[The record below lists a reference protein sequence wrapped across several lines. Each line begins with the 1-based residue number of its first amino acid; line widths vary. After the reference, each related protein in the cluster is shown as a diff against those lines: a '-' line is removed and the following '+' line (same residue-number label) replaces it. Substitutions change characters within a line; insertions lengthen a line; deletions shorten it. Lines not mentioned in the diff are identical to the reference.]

1 MGKGRFRLTALLL
14 GLALQMAAAL
24 ALGQESAKTP
34 TAPAPAAQ
42 TTPPNTKENASAEQ
56 LAVTRH
62 TVKIDGKNLEYT
74 ATAGYLLLKDDTGK
88 PKANIFFIAYV
99 KDGVEDASK
108 RPITMAFNGGP
119 GASSVWLHL
128 GGIGPKRAPVA
139 DGDKPLR
146 PPYKLVDNPYTW
158 LDVTDLVFVDPVGT
172 GYSRPAAGEEAKP
185 FYGIKEDIQSVGEF
199 IRLYATRYKRWL
211 SPKFIVGE
219 SYGTTR
225 AAGLAD
231 YLQDTVGMNL
241 NGLVLISEV
250 LNFQTIGF
258 DPAND
263 LAYALSL
270 PSYTATAFY
279 HQKLPPELQRDL
291 GKTLEEAE
299 RWAQTDYL
307 LALAKGDSLT
317 AEERAAV
324 IEKLA
329 RYTGI
334 PPSTIDLNRLRLSN
348 ARFAKELLRA
358 EHRTVGIMDSR
369 ITGIDADAA
378 GSQVEYDPGLFIATG
393 PFVATWNDYVRSEL
407 KCENDLF
414 YEFLSRKVNQSWDW
428 GSALAG
434 YVNLGDNLQAAM
446 DKNRFL
452 KVFVAGGYY
461 DLTTPYLAS
470 AYTVNHLGLDPSLR
484 PNITLAYFEAGHMLY
499 THTPSLARLKEQVT
513 AFMGNAVSGN

>member
-1 MGKGRFRLTALLL
+1 MGKGSICRTALSL
-14 GLALQMAAAL
+14 GLALQMAATL
-24 ALGQESAKTP
+24 ALGQEVGKTSTPLAPVTQSAP
-34 TAPAPAAQ
+34 Q
-42 TTPPNTKENASAEQ
+42 NVKENVPAEQ
-56 LAVTRH
+56 PSVTRH
-62 TVKIDGKNLEYT
+62 TLRIDGETLEYT
-74 ATAGYLLLKDDTGK
+74 ATAGCLLLKDDTGK
-88 PKANIFFIAYV
+88 PKASIFFTAYA
-99 KDGVEDASK
+99 KDRVEDATK
-108 RPITMAFNGGP
+108 RPITFAFNGGP

-128 GGIGPKRAPVA
+128 GGIGPRRAPVA
-139 DGDKPLR
+139 DGDQPLR
-146 PPYKLVDNPYTW
+146 PPYRLEDNSYTW
-158 LDVTDLVFVDPVGT
+158 LDFTDLVFVDPVGT

-185 FYGIKEDIQSVGEF
+185 FYAIKEDIQSVGEF
-199 IRLYATRYKRWL
+199 IRLYATRYMRWL

-231 YLQDTVGMNL
+231 HLQDTVGMNL
-241 NGLVLISEV
+241 NGLVLISDV

-279 HQKLPPELQRDL
+279 HQKLPPELQQDL
-291 GKTLEEAE
+291 GKTLKEVE

-317 AEERAAV
+317 AEERTAV
-324 IEKLA
+324 IEQLA

-334 PPSTIDLNRLRLSN
+334 PPNAIDLNRLRLSS

-393 PFVATWNDYVRSEL
+393 PFVATWNDYVRREL
-407 KCENDLF
+407 KCDNDLF

-428 GSALAG
+428 GSALGG
-434 YVNLGDNLQAAM
+434 YVYLGDNLQQAM

-452 KVFVAGGYY
+452 KVFIASGYY

-470 AYTVNHLGLDPSLR
+470 AYTVSHLGLDPSLR
-484 PNITLAYFEAGHMLY
+484 PNITLAYFQAGHMLY
-499 THTPSLARLKEQVT
+499 THTSSLARLKEQVA